1 MAQNQTKYSFIAEEI
16 RKRIMHHEYP
26 LDKPIPD
33 EMTLSKEFDC
43 SRMTM
48 KKALEVLVLEGL
60 LYRKRGHG
68 TFIIKSALDRDKL
81 QIHNQEV
88 NGFTKLVDGKNVK
101 SRVISFQVVFPD
113 EAIAERLNIEKE
125 TPVYDILRVRMVGK
139 EPYVLEHTYMPVNVI
154 PGVTQHVLEGSVY
167 QYIQDELG
175 LKIASSYKQI
185 RADKP
190 SKLDREY
197 LDCSETDPVMEVEQT
212 VYLNNG
218 VAFEYSL
225 SRHRYDKF
233 VFTTV
238 NIARR

>member
-1 MAQNQTKYSFIAEEI
+1 MANNQTKYSFIAEELK
-16 RKRIMHHEYP
+16 KRIFAKKYP

-33 EMTLSKEFDC
+33 EMSLAKEFDC

-68 TFIIKSALDRDKL
+68 TFIIKSALDMDRL
-81 QIHNQEV
+81 HIHSQEV
-88 NGFTKLVDGKNVK
+88 NGFTKLLEGRDVESKIVD
-101 SRVISFQVVFPD
+101 FQVTFPD
-113 EAIAERLNIEKE
+113 VHVAERLNIDLE
-125 TPVYDILRVRMVGK
+125 TPVYDIVRARILDG
-139 EPYVLEHTYMPVNVI
+139 EPYVLEHTCMPVALI
-154 PGVTQHVLEGSVY
+154 PGVTQQVLEHSIY
-167 QYIQDELG
+167 THIREELN

-190 SKLDREY
+190 NELDFQY
-197 LDCSETDPVMEVEQT
+197 LDCAQDDPVIEVEQT

-218 VAFEYSL
+218 MAFEYSK